1 MRSSKATNIA
11 RQEHQPD
18 SLYLLAADLL
28 SKHDDT
34 PRDIIAPRPFLW
46 SDVTSVQIE
55 SHMRPQPMLAHTSP
69 FLSAHID
76 PSRALEFLALDY
88 RERTSRTATNIV
100 RINARALVPAWA
112 YAQNDDKIPVW
123 IEQGKLPQLPKGVL
137 SMTTKG
143 FDAFESSFW
152 ICIDEV
158 RELLNI
164 DDDVGVG
171 QWLACGKVPS
181 RLIHMRDGAQSI
193 GEGLGMRAEAAGR
206 SIVVHKRAHKIPRNK
221 VPLRT
226 SSLPLAAT
234 KEERGDVE
242 KKHTTEP
249 GPSLEGEEQGEVFE
263 PTEHREATQ
272 TLQATNV
279 TQNQRNQHSEPPP
292 LPPHSPH
299 RPQRIPPFSEHSH
312 DSSILVPPPLQIQ
325 RSTIKSQNSLP
336 DCIAVRDFAC
346 VPAIILTPPT
356 PQPQLLYSA
365 IAIRSP
371 RSYQSAATLARL
383 EDVQLRGAALNMW
396 MEEIR
401 QKQQGYRE
409 TEAKKKADARKEMET
424 DIWSENRI

>member
-1 MRSSKATNIA
+1 MEASTSSRNSDVTCTTFSRHAIRLHGSIRMRSSKATNIA

-34 PRDIIAPRPFLW
+34 LRDIIAPLPFLW

-100 RINARALVPAWA
+100 KINARALVPAWA

-143 FDAFESSFW
+143 FDPFESSFW

-193 GEGLGMRAEAAGR
+193 GEGLGMRAEVRVGVSLCTRGR
-206 SIVVHKRAHKIPRNK
+206 
-221 VPLRT
+221 
-226 SSLPLAAT
+226 
-234 KEERGDVE
+234 
-242 KKHTTEP
+242 
-249 GPSLEGEEQGEVFE
+249 
-263 PTEHREATQ
+263 
-272 TLQATNV
+272 
-279 TQNQRNQHSEPPP
+279 
-292 LPPHSPH
+292 
-299 RPQRIPPFSEHSH
+299 
-312 DSSILVPPPLQIQ
+312 
-325 RSTIKSQNSLP
+325 
-336 DCIAVRDFAC
+336 
-346 VPAIILTPPT
+346 
-356 PQPQLLYSA
+356 
-365 IAIRSP
+365 IRS
-371 RSYQSAATLARL
+371 
-383 EDVQLRGAALNMW
+383 
-396 MEEIR
+396 
-401 QKQQGYRE
+401 RE
-409 TEAKKKADARKEMET
+409 TRYHCAQVRFL
-424 DIWSENRI
+424 